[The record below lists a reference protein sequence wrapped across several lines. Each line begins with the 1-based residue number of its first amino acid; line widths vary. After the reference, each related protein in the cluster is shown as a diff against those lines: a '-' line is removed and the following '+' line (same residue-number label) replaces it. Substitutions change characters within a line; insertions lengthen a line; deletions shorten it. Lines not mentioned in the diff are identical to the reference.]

1 MTDLPPGLRQRLD
14 RELDFIGLQ
23 PIAEAAS
30 SDGETSKT
38 LFALADGARLEAVLM
53 RYERRRTVCI
63 STQVGCAMGCVFCAT
78 GQMGF
83 QRNLSP
89 GEIVAQV
96 MAFARRLGADGDRLT
111 NIVVMGMG
119 EPFHNYDATLAALD
133 RLNDPAGFGFGE
145 RRMTISTVGLVP
157 AIDRFASERRQI
169 NLAVSLHAATDEL
182 RTNLLP
188 VNRRYP
194 LSALFDAC
202 RRYVDATHRRIT
214 FEWALIDGV
223 NDGLEQAQAL
233 AGLAAGLTC
242 HVNLI
247 PLNPTGAY
255 PGSATPRQKA
265 HAFAQELRRVGIP
278 ATVRMRR
285 GIDIQA
291 GCGQLAT
298 RIEPLPPPHR

>member
-1 MTDLPPGLRQRLD
+1 MTDLPPELRRRLD
-14 RELDFIGLQ
+14 RELDFIGLR
-23 PIAEAAS
+23 PVAEQAS
-30 SDGETSKT
+30 TDGETSKT

-83 QRNLSP
+83 LRNLSA

-96 MAFARRLGADGDRLT
+96 LAFARRLEAEGERLT

-157 AIDRFASERRQI
+157 AIDRFAGERRQI

-182 RTNLLP
+182 RARLLP
-188 VNRRYP
+188 INRRYP

-233 AGLAAGLTC
+233 ASLAAGLTC

-247 PLNPTGAY
+247 QLNPTGAY
-255 PGSATPRQKA
+255 TGGASPRQQA
-265 HAFAQELRRVGIP
+265 HAFAQELRRAGIP
-278 ATVRMRR
+278 ATLRIRR

-298 RIEPLPPPHR
+298 RGEPPQLQC